1 MSKIITYEYT
11 GKGYNPY
18 LIDNNWQV
26 AQLNY
31 VDEQDFISLKKID
44 RHLNT
49 DEAFVLISGT
59 AVLIAADLNENKIDY
74 EFINMK
80 YGILYNI
87 PKGVW
92 HNIALSKD
100 AKLLIIENSYT
111 HENDFEYYWLSKEQQ
126 QQLSNSI
133 KALIK
138 SI

>member
-31 VDEQDFISLKKID
+31 VEEQDFISLKKID
-44 RHLNT
+44 RHMNT

-133 KALIK
+133 KVLIE